1 MLKLKKATYK
11 NAELLFQWANDP
23 LVRESA
29 FNQTE
34 INWED
39 HLLWFKN
46 VLSSLHKEI
55 FILEKNNE
63 SIGQIRLEYQKGWW
77 KIDYSIDTNFRGLG
91 YGKQLI
97 EIVLALFSERRFLA
111 QVKRKN
117 ASSIKIF
124 QKLGF
129 NLINQS
135 DSLEFTYLPEKKV
148 ENIILLSSRVW
159 NKKIYFNLQEKF
171 REFNWIWID
180 EKSELTIEKLLKIDP
195 KYIFIPHWSYII
207 PEKIHSIFQC
217 ILFHMTDLPYGRGGS
232 PLQNLILNKKSE
244 TVISAI
250 EVIKELDAGPI
261 YLKRPLNLNGSAHEI
276 FLRARGVI
284 QKMIEEIIINAPDSI
299 KQTGSPT
306 LFKRRKPNQSNLKD
320 AGTVKECYDFIRML
334 DCEGYPKAF
343 LNTEKL
349 KFEFENAHFTKNK
362 ELIANVRIF
371 KK

>member
-1 MLKLKKATYK
+1 MLKLKKATYSD
-11 NAELLFQWANDP
+11 AELLFQWANDP

-29 FNQTE
+29 FNQKK

-46 VLSSLHKEI
+46 VLHSLHKEI
-55 FILEKNNE
+55 YILEKNDE

-91 YGKQLI
+91 YGKRLI
-97 EIVLALFSERRFLA
+97 EMVIARFSERRFLA

-129 NLINQS
+129 NLTNQS
-135 DSLEFTYLPEKKV
+135 DSLEFTYLQEKKI
-148 ENIILLSSRVW
+148 ENIVLLSNRLW
-159 NKKIYFNLQEKF
+159 NKEIHLNLQEKF
-171 REFNWIWID
+171 SHFNWIWLD
-180 EKSELTIEKLLKIDP
+180 EQSDFTIEKLIKIDP
-195 KYIFIPHWSYII
+195 KYIFIAHWSYII
-207 PEKIHSIFQC
+207 PEKIHTIFQC

-261 YLKRPLNLNGSAHEI
+261 YLKKPLKLNGSANEI
-276 FLRARGVI
+276 FFRARGVI
-284 QKMIEEIIINAPDSI
+284 QKMIEEIIVSEPEPIN
-299 KQTGSPT
+299 QTGTPT
-306 LFKRRKPNQSNLKD
+306 LFKRRKPNQSCLKD
-320 AGTVKECYDFIRML
+320 VNTLEDCYDFIRML
-334 DCEGYPKAF
+334 DCDGYPRAY
-343 LNTEKL
+343 LETEQI

-362 ELIANVRIF
+362 ELIANVRIL